1 MAKRP
6 LTIIY
11 KGKKLRIG
19 AIGETIAQLP
29 KAIRG
34 KALEP
39 VAQYYLKQFKKYPRY
54 KYVSRAYAYPEVDG
68 YFSEKQRRFVMAG
81 IAAGRITPGKSQR
94 TNVLREGWHIEGK
107 NTPLKIVNNE
117 EGAVFAFDPVYQAR
131 QLDAVGWKDLDE
143 MTIENEQGAFD
154 ELIKWMNK
162 NLVLELDRIFLKK

>member
-6 LTIIY
+6 LIVVY

-19 AIGETIAQLP
+19 SIGETIAQLP
-29 KAIRG
+29 KNIRG

-54 KYVSRAYAYPEVDG
+54 KYKSRAGAYPEVNG
-68 YFSEKQRRFVMAG
+68 YFSDKQRRFVMAG
-81 IAAGRITPGKSQR
+81 IADGRITPGRSQR
-94 TNVLREGWHIEGK
+94 TNALREGWHIEGK
-107 NTPLKIVNNE
+107 NTPLKIVNDE
-117 EGAVFAFDPVYQAR
+117 DGAVFAFDPVYQAR

-143 MTIENEQGAFD
+143 MTQENEQGAFE

-162 NLVLELDRIFLKK
+162 NLVVELDRILLK